1 MGKRR
6 IIQDG
11 TTLTIYTERQQLED
25 LKALARGRRVSM
37 ADVLRDALRR
47 YIGLAAVQ
55 REVAK
60 VRSVEASMARAE
72 TADSASDVSGLAV
85 LSHDDRQRP
94 VGAWQG

>member
-72 TADSASDVSGLAV
+72 AAERLARV
-85 LSHDDRQRP
+85 KAKIRRG
-94 VGAWQG
+94 VR

>member
-1 MGKRR
+1 MGKRK

-25 LKALARGRRVSM
+25 LKALARARRVSM

-55 REVAK
+55 REIAR
-60 VRSVEASMARAE
+60 VRSNEAAMERNEAAEKLARLKSKIRAG
-72 TADSASDVSGLAV
+72 V
-85 LSHDDRQRP
+85 R
-94 VGAWQG
+94 